1 MPFFDMFVGRMKFSN
16 LPRPKEPDSVLP
28 LGEPSTEACRAFKLS
43 DRSLIVEANKGLSD
57 LGSSSNA

>member
-1 MPFFDMFVGRMKFSN
+1 MPFFDMFVGRVKLSS
-16 LPRPKEPDSVLP
+16 LSRLKEPNSVL
-28 LGEPSTEACRAFKLS
+28 LFGEPNTEACRAFKLS